1 MPQLPDAL
9 LVDTVEFAESRSGT
23 PPLLEEWAFDFDTM
37 QFKVDENGLPY
48 LVQRNEALKI
58 WLYLAV
64 TTEKARWRANSRWY
78 GAEIERMIG
87 MPVTTAIKSSELKRT
102 IREAVEACPYVK
114 RVNRVEALLEDGVVV
129 VSVDVCSVYDNEV
142 VSVRVEV

>member
-23 PPLLEEWAFDFDTM
+23 PPLLEEWAFDFERM
-37 QFKVDENGLPY
+37 QFKVDASGLPF
-48 LVQRNEALKI
+48 LVQRNEALKV
-58 WLYLAV
+58 WLFWAV
-64 TTEKARWRANSRWY
+64 TTERRRWRANSRGY

>member
-64 TTEKARWRANSRWY
+64 TTEKARWRANSRGY

-87 MPVTTAIKSSELKRT
+87 MPVTMAIKSSELKRT